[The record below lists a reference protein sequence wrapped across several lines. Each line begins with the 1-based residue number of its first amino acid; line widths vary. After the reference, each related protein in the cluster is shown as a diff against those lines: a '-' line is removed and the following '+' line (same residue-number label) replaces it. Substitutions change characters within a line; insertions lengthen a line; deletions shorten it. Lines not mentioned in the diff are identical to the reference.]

1 MPRQGQKQFMKRA
14 RERFAFQ
21 SSRQATKDQRQINV
35 QESKHRELA
44 TPRDDGNRCGGG
56 DEEAAKLIRFAEMS
70 WDLSVP
76 ELRTGSGENVRTE

>member
-1 MPRQGQKQFMKRA
+1 MSQRNSKILAGRGPEHRKTGRIVLLFNAKASQKQFMKRA

-44 TPRDDGNRCGGG
+44 TLRRTT
-56 DEEAAKLIRFAEMS
+56 AE
-70 WDLSVP
+70 
-76 ELRTGSGENVRTE
+76 TETKRQES